1 MTTAVFEKKAT
12 WGQLMKSWFV
22 SYAGNLVGSLFMV
35 AAVYATGLLA
45 TNPMP
50 VAVATMK
57 TSLPFIQVLS
67 RSILC
72 NWLVC
77 VAVYQSSA
85 AKSLPGKLLGLW
97 PPIAAFV
104 AMGLEH
110 SIANQFFIPMGERAA
125 RRTPHPH
132 PHPHP
137 HEREGGRDCSML

>member
-1 MTTAVFEKKAT
+1 MYLQVF
-12 WGQLMKSWFV
+12 
-22 SYAGNLVGSLFMV
+22 
-35 AAVYATGLLA
+35 
-45 TNPMP
+45 
-50 VAVATMK
+50 
-57 TSLPFIQVLS
+57 S

-110 SIANQFFIPMGERAA
+110 SIANQFFIPMGESWLHCILHSYRS
-125 RRTPHPH
+125 
-132 PHPHP
+132 
-137 HEREGGRDCSML
+137 REMMLTADILMPALDCNATVSMLAMLLLAESALSFV